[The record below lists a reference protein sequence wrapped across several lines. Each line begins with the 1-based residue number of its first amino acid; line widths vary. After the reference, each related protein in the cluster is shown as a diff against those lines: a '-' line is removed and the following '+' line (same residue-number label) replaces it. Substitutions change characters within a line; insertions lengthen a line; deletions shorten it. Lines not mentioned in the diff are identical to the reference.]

1 MNYHP
6 IAKISSAAK
15 TLRRYKCI
23 HFFANRSIP
32 IEFFPTPPTR
42 PPILEST
49 KADTKKR
56 PPQEPFDI
64 KGSFNTSIDPPLY
77 RVVD

>member
-15 TLRRYKCI
+15 TLRRYKYI

-42 PPILEST
+42 PPTLENT
-49 KADTKKR
+49 KVDTKKTA
-56 PPQEPFDI
+56 PEGAVSLHA
-64 KGSFNTSIDPPLY
+64 KEY
-77 RVVD
+77 

>member
-1 MNYHP
+1 MNNHP

-15 TLRRYKCI
+15 TLRQYKCI

-32 IEFFPTPPTR
+32 IEFFPTDPTR
-42 PPILEST
+42 RPIIIG
-49 KADTKKR
+49 TKKR

-64 KGSFNTSIDPPLY
+64 KGSFNTSIDHPLY